1 MKYHTHTAIRRA
13 TDTNNSCVVSLK
25 SQFGNFNSNTYN
37 INVGQ
42 TAHNM
47 AGRKIFGGL
56 RNNKEYGR
64 SKGEIIRKEE

>member
-1 MKYHTHTAIRRA
+1 
-13 TDTNNSCVVSLK
+13 
-25 SQFGNFNSNTYN
+25 
-37 INVGQ
+37 
-42 TAHNM
+42 M